1 MGDHDYHQ
9 TACAYSSSSDDQLIA
24 QLEFYFS
31 QDNLIQ
37 DHYLRSQMDDESFV
51 PILTI
56 CNFSKVKQ
64 FIEGVSDPEQF
75 IATLVQN
82 KSDVL
87 QVDDLGEKIRAQS
100 GPVKYRL
107 VVREVATH
115 FKQKDVMSMFAN
127 CEANVLSAEP
137 TGCNSTWYIGFETES
152 DSISAMDHLKKN
164 FNLKVHMKKIMSG
177 HYQGPSSRPQPA
189 STPGTQGS
197 FHWSG
202 PFTPSP
208 GSSPVQQSCPTWF
221 ITTTTPPNQQ
231 PSIGNYDNLATYGT
245 GNYHII
251 QRQQNSRGGKRTGPK
266 NAGQIPP
273 FSRTMYQPFQRGG
286 YEHGTPHE
294 AHTHQFP
301 STNKFN
307 RKPRVRGSPRPTHVN
322 GERKEGYYR
331 RKPDG
336 TSTPDS
342 EKTAS
347 PVIDVPVIP
356 AFELMTH
363 DFPSLGDSP
372 TPPLSNS
379 KQEFDQLK
387 PSKIADVLRTG
398 SSISPEPSLSKDQK
412 PIAPPN
418 VQKTPNHH
426 NQTDNQP
433 DKTHPQP
440 VTGGVTATW
449 VPHRRNLIEA
459 IKERPKPVSTGP
471 NRNSI
476 EKKKNSTSVSNSTS
490 NSDGGPQVN
499 EVTPT
504 TNQPQTEVR
513 NVSKRVEKQQ
523 TTTTTNDNRD
533 TNNNSEKKK
542 PDSKPKTK
550 DEITKEPKSDS
561 NDTTTNNQNDNDG
574 WSVVKE
580 KPKKMKV
587 ESRTSRTERSSFRER
602 RSKEDREQFENKPRS
617 NRNDRK
623 ERRPKKYD
631 DKPKEENEPVVEP
644 PTPDIESE
652 SFGPSLGNPFPQSQP
667 LLLQPNMPVSRW
679 ADIASK

>member
-64 FIEGVSDPEQF
+64 YIEGVSDPEQF

-115 FKQKDVMSMFAN
+115 FKQKDVQSMFAD

-152 DSISAMDHLKKN
+152 DSITAMDHLKKN
-164 FNLKVHMKKIMSG
+164 YNLKVHMKKIMSG
-177 HYQGPSSRPQPA
+177 HYQGPSSRPQPS

-221 ITTTTPPNQQ
+221 ITTSTPPNQQ
-231 PSIGNYDNLATYGT
+231 PSIANYDNLANYGT

-251 QRQQNSRGGKRTGPK
+251 QRQQNSRGGKRNGSK

-294 AHTHQFP
+294 VHSHHFH
-301 STNKFN
+301 STANQKFT
-307 RKPRVRGSPRPTHVN
+307 RKPRVRGSPRPSHIVN
-322 GERKEGYYR
+322 GERKEYYR
-331 RKPDG
+331 RKADG

-398 SSISPEPSLSKDQK
+398 TSISPEPSLSKDQK

-418 VQKTPNHH
+418 VQKTPN
-426 NQTDNQP
+426 QTDNTP
-433 DKTHPQP
+433 TEKSPQP
-440 VTGGVTATW
+440 VTTGVTATW

-459 IKERPKPVSTGP
+459 IKERPKPAST
-471 NRNSI
+471 NRNSV
-476 EKKKNSTSVSNSTS
+476 EKSTSSTKKNGSTT
-490 NSDGGPQVN
+490 GA
-499 EVTPT
+499 
-504 TNQPQTEVR
+504 TNGEIELPQTRETQPDAR
-513 NVSKRVEKQQ
+513 NVTKRVEKIQP
-523 TTTTTNDNRD
+523 TMTTNDNRD
-533 TNNNSEKKK
+533 TNNNSEKN
-542 PDSKPKTK
+542 PKPKPYN
-550 DEITKEPKSDS
+550 EENVAREPKSDS
-561 NDTTTNNQNDNDG
+561 NETSASNQPENDG

-580 KPKKMKV
+580 KPKKIKV

-602 RSKEDREQFENKPRS
+602 RPKEEREQFDKPRS
-617 NRNDRK
+617 NRGDRK
-623 ERRPKKYD
+623 ERKPKKYD
-631 DKPKEENEPVVEP
+631 EKQKEEIVPVVEP

>member
-115 FKQKDVMSMFAN
+115 FKHKDVMSMFAN

-152 DSISAMDHLKKN
+152 DSIAAMDHLKKN
-164 FNLKVHMKKIMSG
+164 YNLKVHMKKIMSG

-221 ITTTTPPNQQ
+221 ITTSTPPNQQ
-231 PSIGNYDNLATYGT
+231 PSMANYENLANYGT

-251 QRQQNSRGGKRTGPK
+251 SRQQQSRGGKRNGPK
-266 NAGQIPP
+266 NAG
-273 FSRTMYQPFQRGG
+273 TMYQPFQRGG

-294 AHTHQFP
+294 GHSHQFQTSNP
-301 STNKFN
+301 KFA
-307 RKPRVRGSPRPTHVN
+307 RKPRVRGSPRPSHAVN
-322 GERKEGYYR
+322 GERKEYYR
-331 RKPDG
+331 RKGDG

-418 VQKTPNHH
+418 VQKTPN
-426 NQTDNQP
+426 QTDNIP
-433 DKTHPQP
+433 EKTPQP
-440 VTGGVTATW
+440 VTAGVTATW

-459 IKERPKPVSTGP
+459 IKERPKPAST
-471 NRNSI
+471 N
-476 EKKKNSTSVSNSTS
+476 
-490 NSDGGPQVN
+490 
-499 EVTPT
+499 
-504 TNQPQTEVR
+504 
-513 NVSKRVEKQQ
+513 RVEKSISNSSKKNGSTNGATNSEGEGTPQSRDTQ
-523 TTTTTNDNRD
+523 PETTRNVTKRMVEKPTTTTNDNRD
-533 TNNNSEKKK
+533 ANNNSEKNPKL
-542 PDSKPKTK
+542 KTK
-550 DEITKEPKSDS
+550 SQENVAKEPKSDS
-561 NDTTTNNQNDNDG
+561 NEATANNQSENDG

-580 KPKKMKV
+580 KPKKTKV
-587 ESRTSRTERSSFRER
+587 ESRTARTERSSFRER
-602 RSKEDREQFENKPRS
+602 RSKEDREPFDSNKPRS
-617 NRNDRK
+617 NRGDRK
-623 ERRPKKYD
+623 DRRPKKYD
-631 DKPKEENEPVVEP
+631 EKPKEENEPVVEP

>member
-127 CEANVLSAEP
+127 CEVNVLSAEP

-152 DSISAMDHLKKN
+152 DSIAAMDHLKKN
-164 FNLKVHMKKIMSG
+164 YNLKVHMKKIMSG

-221 ITTTTPPNQQ
+221 ITTSTPPNQQ
-231 PSIGNYDNLATYGT
+231 PSIANYNLENYGT

-251 QRQQNSRGGKRTGPK
+251 QRQQSSRGGKRNGPK
-266 NAGQIPP
+266 NAG
-273 FSRTMYQPFQRGG
+273 TMYQPFQRGG

-294 AHTHQFP
+294 AHSHQFQP
-301 STNKFN
+301 TQTHKYP
-307 RKPRVRGSPRPTHVN
+307 RKPRVRGSPRPSHVVN
-322 GERKEGYYR
+322 GERKEYYR
-331 RKPDG
+331 RKTDG

-418 VQKTPNHH
+418 VQKTPNP
-426 NQTDNQP
+426 TSEP
-433 DKTHPQP
+433 TEPKTPQP
-440 VTGGVTATW
+440 VTSGVTATW

-459 IKERPKPVSTGP
+459 IKERPKPAST
-471 NRNSI
+471 NRNSV
-476 EKKKNSTSVSNSTS
+476 EKSSSSSKKNGS
-490 NSDGGPQVN
+490 GA
-499 EVTPT
+499 
-504 TNQPQTEVR
+504 TNGTETGDLPQTQSRDTQPDVSQR
-513 NVSKRVEKQQ
+513 NVTKQRVEKQP
-523 TTTTTNDNRD
+523 TMTTNDNRD
-533 TNNNSEKKK
+533 TNNNSEKN
-542 PDSKPKTK
+542 SKPKPK
-550 DEITKEPKSDS
+550 DENVAKEPKSDS
-561 NDTTTNNQNDNDG
+561 NETNTSNQNENDG

-580 KPKKMKV
+580 KPKKIKV
-587 ESRTSRTERSSFRER
+587 ESRTARTERSSFRER
-602 RSKEDREQFENKPRS
+602 RSKEDREPFDSNKPRS
-617 NRNDRK
+617 NRSDRK

-631 DKPKEENEPVVEP
+631 EKPKEESEPVVEP

>member
-64 FIEGVSDPEQF
+64 YIEGVSDPEQF

-115 FKQKDVMSMFAN
+115 FKQKDVQSMFAN

-152 DSISAMDHLKKN
+152 DSITAMDHLKKN
-164 FNLKVHMKKIMSG
+164 YNLKVHMKKIMSG

-221 ITTTTPPNQQ
+221 ITTSTPPNQQ
-231 PSIGNYDNLATYGT
+231 PSIANYDNLANYGT

-251 QRQQNSRGGKRTGPK
+251 QRQQNSRGGKRNGPK
-266 NAGQIPP
+266 NAG
-273 FSRTMYQPFQRGG
+273 TMYQPFQRGG

-294 AHTHQFP
+294 VHSHHFH
-301 STNKFN
+301 STANQKFT
-307 RKPRVRGSPRPTHVN
+307 RKPRVRGSPRPSHIVN
-322 GERKEGYYR
+322 GERKEYYR
-331 RKPDG
+331 RKADG

-418 VQKTPNHH
+418 VQKTPN
-426 NQTDNQP
+426 QTDNTP
-433 DKTHPQP
+433 TEKSPQP
-440 VTGGVTATW
+440 VTTGVTATW

-459 IKERPKPVSTGP
+459 IKERPKPAST
-471 NRNSI
+471 NRNSV
-476 EKKKNSTSVSNSTS
+476 EKSSSSTKKNGSTS
-490 NSDGGPQVN
+490 GA
-499 EVTPT
+499 
-504 TNQPQTEVR
+504 TNGEIELPQTRDTQPDAR
-513 NVSKRVEKQQ
+513 NVTKRVEKNQP
-523 TTTTTNDNRD
+523 TMTTNDNRD
-533 TNNNSEKKK
+533 TNNNSEKN
-542 PDSKPKTK
+542 PKPKPYN
-550 DEITKEPKSDS
+550 EENVAREPKSDS
-561 NDTTTNNQNDNDG
+561 NETSASNQPENDG

-580 KPKKMKV
+580 KPKKIKV

-602 RSKEDREQFENKPRS
+602 RPKEEREQFDKPRS
-617 NRNDRK
+617 NRGDRK
-623 ERRPKKYD
+623 ERKPKKYD
-631 DKPKEENEPVVEP
+631 EKQKEEIVPVVEP

>member
-64 FIEGVSDPEQF
+64 YIEGVSDPEQF

-115 FKQKDVMSMFAN
+115 FKQKDVQAMFAN

-152 DSISAMDHLKKN
+152 DSIAAMDHLKKN
-164 FNLKVHMKKIMSG
+164 YNLKVHMKKIMSG

-221 ITTTTPPNQQ
+221 ITTSTPPNQQ
-231 PSIGNYDNLATYGT
+231 PSIANYDNLANYGT

-251 QRQQNSRGGKRTGPK
+251 QRQQNSRGGKRNGPK
-266 NAGQIPP
+266 NAG
-273 FSRTMYQPFQRGG
+273 TMYQPFQRGG

-294 AHTHQFP
+294 AHSHHFH
-301 STNKFN
+301 STANQKFT
-307 RKPRVRGSPRPTHVN
+307 RKPRVRGSPRPSHVVN
-322 GERKEGYYR
+322 GERKEYYR
-331 RKPDG
+331 RKADG

-398 SSISPEPSLSKDQK
+398 TSISPEPSLSKDQK

-418 VQKTPNHH
+418 VQKTPN
-426 NQTDNQP
+426 QTDNTSTE
-433 DKTHPQP
+433 KTPQP
-440 VTGGVTATW
+440 VTSGVTATW

-459 IKERPKPVSTGP
+459 IKERPKPAST
-471 NRNSI
+471 NRNSV
-476 EKKKNSTSVSNSTS
+476 EKSTSKKNGSTTGAIN
-490 NSDGGPQVN
+490 G
-499 EVTPT
+499 EIEL
-504 TNQPQTEVR
+504 PQTQPRDTQPDVR
-513 NVSKRVEKQQ
+513 NVTKRVEKNQP
-523 TTTTTNDNRD
+523 TMTTNDNRD
-533 TNNNSEKKK
+533 TNNNSEKN
-542 PDSKPKTK
+542 PKPKPNK
-550 DEITKEPKSDS
+550 EENVAREPKSDS
-561 NDTTTNNQNDNDG
+561 NETPASNQTENDG

-580 KPKKMKV
+580 KPKKIKV

-602 RSKEDREQFENKPRS
+602 RSKEEQFDKPRS
-617 NRNDRK
+617 NRGDRK
-623 ERRPKKYD
+623 ERKPKKYD
-631 DKPKEENEPVVEP
+631 EKPKEESEPVVEP

>member
-64 FIEGVSDPEQF
+64 YIEGVSDPEQF

-115 FKQKDVMSMFAN
+115 FKQKDVQSMFAD

-152 DSISAMDHLKKN
+152 DSITAMDHLKKN
-164 FNLKVHMKKIMSG
+164 YNLKVHMKKIMSG
-177 HYQGPSSRPQPA
+177 HYQGPSSRPQPS

-221 ITTTTPPNQQ
+221 ITTSTPPNQ
-231 PSIGNYDNLATYGT
+231 PSSIPNYDNLANYGT

-251 QRQQNSRGGKRTGPK
+251 QRQQNSRGGKRNGSK

-294 AHTHQFP
+294 VHSHHFH
-301 STNKFN
+301 STANQKFT
-307 RKPRVRGSPRPTHVN
+307 RKPRVRGSPRPSHIVN
-322 GERKEGYYR
+322 GERKEYYR
-331 RKPDG
+331 RKADG

-398 SSISPEPSLSKDQK
+398 TSISPEPSLSKDQK

-418 VQKTPNHH
+418 VQKTPN
-426 NQTDNQP
+426 QTDNTP
-433 DKTHPQP
+433 TEKSPQP
-440 VTGGVTATW
+440 VTTGVTATW

-459 IKERPKPVSTGP
+459 IKERPKPAST
-471 NRNSI
+471 NRNSV
-476 EKKKNSTSVSNSTS
+476 EKSTSSTKKNGSTT
-490 NSDGGPQVN
+490 GA
-499 EVTPT
+499 
-504 TNQPQTEVR
+504 TNGEIELPQTRETQPDAR
-513 NVSKRVEKQQ
+513 NVTKRVEKIQP
-523 TTTTTNDNRD
+523 TMTTNDNRD
-533 TNNNSEKKK
+533 TNNNSEKN
-542 PDSKPKTK
+542 PKPKPYN
-550 DEITKEPKSDS
+550 EENVAREPKSDS
-561 NDTTTNNQNDNDG
+561 NETSASNQPENDG

-580 KPKKMKV
+580 KPKKIKV

-602 RSKEDREQFENKPRS
+602 RPKEEREQFDKPRS
-617 NRNDRK
+617 NRGDRK
-623 ERRPKKYD
+623 ERKPKKYD
-631 DKPKEENEPVVEP
+631 EKQKEEIVPVVEP

>member
-1 MGDHDYHQ
+1 
-9 TACAYSSSSDDQLIA
+9 
-24 QLEFYFS
+24 
-31 QDNLIQ
+31 
-37 DHYLRSQMDDESFV
+37 MDDESFV

-115 FKQKDVMSMFAN
+115 FKQKDVMAMFAN
-127 CEANVLSAEP
+127 CEANVLSSEP

-152 DSISAMDHLKKN
+152 DSIAAMDHLKKN
-164 FNLKVHMKKIMSG
+164 YNLKVHMKKIMSG
-177 HYQGPSSRPQPA
+177 HYQGPSSRPQPT

-221 ITTTTPPNQQ
+221 ITTSTPPNQQ
-231 PSIGNYDNLATYGT
+231 PSIANYDNLANYGT

-251 QRQQNSRGGKRTGPK
+251 QRQQNSRGGKRNGPK
-266 NAGQIPP
+266 NAGQVPP

-286 YEHGTPHE
+286 YEHGTPQE
-294 AHTHQFP
+294 AHNHHFH
-301 STNKFN
+301 STTNQKFI
-307 RKPRVRGSPRPTHVN
+307 RKPRVRGSPRPSHAVN
-322 GERKEGYYR
+322 GERKEYYR
-331 RKPDG
+331 RKADG

-398 SSISPEPSLSKDQK
+398 TSISPEPSLSKDQK

-418 VQKTPNHH
+418 VQKTPN
-426 NQTDNQP
+426 QTDNTP
-433 DKTHPQP
+433 TDKTPQP
-440 VTGGVTATW
+440 VTTGVTATW

-459 IKERPKPVSTGP
+459 IKERPKPAS
-471 NRNSI
+471 
-476 EKKKNSTSVSNSTS
+476 
-490 NSDGGPQVN
+490 
-499 EVTPT
+499 
-504 TNQPQTEVR
+504 TNQNRPSVEKPTSKKSGSASGAPTNAEIDHIQSRETQPDLR
-513 NVSKRVEKQQ
+513 NVTKRVEKNQP
-523 TTTTTNDNRD
+523 TMTTNDNRD
-533 TNNNSEKKK
+533 TNNNSEKN
-542 PDSKPKTK
+542 SKPNK
-550 DEITKEPKSDS
+550 EENVAKEPKSDS
-561 NDTTTNNQNDNDG
+561 NETPASNETENDG

-580 KPKKMKV
+580 KPKKIKV

-602 RSKEDREQFENKPRS
+602 RFKEEREQFDSNKPRS
-617 NRNDRK
+617 NRGDRK
-623 ERRPKKYD
+623 DRKSKKYD
-631 DKPKEENEPVVEP
+631 EKPIEESEPVMEP

>member
-115 FKQKDVMSMFAN
+115 FKQKDVMAMFAN

-152 DSISAMDHLKKN
+152 DSIAAMDHLKKN
-164 FNLKVHMKKIMSG
+164 YNLKVHMKKIMSG

-208 GSSPVQQSCPTWF
+208 GSSPVQQNCPTWF
-221 ITTTTPPNQQ
+221 ITTSTPPNQQ
-231 PSIGNYDNLATYGT
+231 PSIANYDNLANYGT

-251 QRQQNSRGGKRTGPK
+251 QRQQNSRGGKRNGPK
-266 NAGQIPP
+266 NAG
-273 FSRTMYQPFQRGG
+273 TMYQPFQRGG

-294 AHTHQFP
+294 AHSHHFHTT
-301 STNKFN
+301 TNQKFT
-307 RKPRVRGSPRPTHVN
+307 RKPRVRGSPRPTHAVN
-322 GERKEGYYR
+322 GERKDYYR
-331 RKPDG
+331 RKADG

-342 EKTAS
+342 EKTVS

-356 AFELMTH
+356 AFELMTQ

-398 SSISPEPSLSKDQK
+398 TSISPEPSLSKDQK

-418 VQKTPNHH
+418 VQKTPNPT
-426 NQTDNQP
+426 TDNISTE
-433 DKTHPQP
+433 KTPQP
-440 VTGGVTATW
+440 VTTGVTATW

-459 IKERPKPVSTGP
+459 IKERPKPASTNQNRPSVEKSTSSTKKNGSTSGATNGEIEVLSQTRDTQP
-471 NRNSI
+471 DENRN
-476 EKKKNSTSVSNSTS
+476 V
-490 NSDGGPQVN
+490 Q
-499 EVTPT
+499 
-504 TNQPQTEVR
+504 
-513 NVSKRVEKQQ
+513 KRVEKNHQ
-523 TTTTTNDNRD
+523 TIMATNDNRD
-533 TNNNSEKKK
+533 TNNNSEIKN
-542 PDSKPKTK
+542 PKPKPNK
-550 DEITKEPKSDS
+550 EESVAKEPKSDS
-561 NDTTTNNQNDNDG
+561 NETTESNQTENDG

-587 ESRTSRTERSSFRER
+587 ESRSSRTERSSFRER
-602 RSKEDREQFENKPRS
+602 RSKEEREQFDSNKPRS
-617 NRNDRK
+617 NRVDRK
-623 ERRPKKYD
+623 ERKPKKYENE
-631 DKPKEENEPVVEP
+631 KTKEESEPVVEP
-644 PTPDIESE
+644 TPTPDIESE
-652 SFGPSLGNPFPQSQP
+652 SFGPSLGNNPFPQSQP